1 MAANSGYKKCTTSV
15 NQIQLLQNKARREI
29 TFNKLHDSTHAIYN
43 ELSILKFQDLI
54 YLQNCI
60 FMLQIEQNENL
71 DVPFPGLKYCGEHQ
85 IYNTRSKT
93 QKLFDILNNK
103 LEIIVLN
110 CIQMH
115 CIKDWNKFTK
125 DFSNIDLKKLTYAK
139 AKNLIKIIVSVNI
152 KSNSNTK
159 NTSNIIYKH
168 TVSLLFIYNLFAFSS
183 LFSLFISVSLLPFS
197 LWLSLL
203 FC

>member
-15 NQIQLLQNKARREI
+15 KQIQLLQNKARREI
-29 TFNKLHDSTHAIYN
+29 TFNKLHDSIHAIYN

-103 LEIIVLN
+103 LEIYGTHSAKCIVLKTGTSL
-110 CIQMH
+110 QRV
-115 CIKDWNKFTK
+115 F
-125 DFSNIDLKKLTYAK
+125 
-139 AKNLIKIIVSVNI
+139 LILI
-152 KSNSNTK
+152 
-159 NTSNIIYKH
+159 
-168 TVSLLFIYNLFAFSS
+168 
-183 LFSLFISVSLLPFS
+183 
-197 LWLSLL
+197 
-203 FC
+203 